1 MARLRTFAA
10 VTVWAYLVWVLLTW
24 TKTAEQLLF
33 GAGTALV
40 IGGVMAPL
48 GRVGAP
54 WSVLKPKRLWALMCL
69 GGSALARSI
78 RANASLARRIWLP
91 SRPLH
96 SGMIIVPTRM
106 HTDGG
111 VAATGLITSMIVDNQ
126 VVDADRKHDLLQYH
140 AVAVPDG
147 DAAQRAEHINAP
159 IERIVGRVTG
169 EAP

>member
-10 VTVWAYLVWVLLTW
+10 VATWAYLVWLLLTW
-24 TKTAEQLLF
+24 STTAEQLLF

-40 IGGVMAPL
+40 IGALMSVL
-48 GRVGAP
+48 GPVAAP
-54 WSVLKPKRLWALMCL
+54 WSVADPKRFWALIRL
-69 GGSALARSI
+69 GGSALERSV
-78 RANASLARRIWLP
+78 RANARLARRIWLP
-91 SRPLH
+91 SRPLR
-96 SGMIIVPTRM
+96 SGMIIVPTAM

-126 VVDADRKHDLLQYH
+126 VVDTDRKNDLLQYH
-140 AVAVPDG
+140 AVSVPEG
-147 DAAQRAEHINAP
+147 NREQRADRINAP